1 MRRTLAIAA
10 TLLLAAAPAAA
21 QGPRPDPKP
30 RPGAPA
36 AAGQASGHKNETVA
50 FAKFPGHGEI
60 LARVGRDGSAFT
72 FAIRAVDKQYKDDV
86 WVGAGPARA
95 RVSCVRF
102 KSTSGFSLKVEPP
115 QFSVS
120 GDTLTIDQRIPS
132 LSVTG
137 LHATFQLG
145 PCVQHSV
152 TFGIAASN
160 VHFQYKARPALSF
173 DGGGR
178 CKFSLNPTT
187 QKINVKIGGFNAKPL
202 QNDLD
207 KLVKKWLE
215 RSLEESLNLLY
226 PLQVGNGFVKAS
238 LGVCG
243 T

>member
-21 QGPRPDPKP
+21 QGPRPGLKP

-36 AAGQASGHKNETVA
+36 PAGQASGHKNETVA

-60 LARVGRDGSAFT
+60 LARAGR
-72 FAIRAVDKQYKDDV
+72 
-86 WVGAGPARA
+86 
-95 RVSCVRF
+95 
-102 KSTSGFSLKVEPP
+102 
-115 QFSVS
+115 SVS
-120 GDTLTIDQRIPS
+120 GDALTSDQRIPS